1 MKAITSCFFFFE
13 IRRLCTELEMIL
25 QKAAPEN
32 EPIFLMIII
41 EIGVCLRAH
50 LQMSEMS
57 NENEG
62 AKKLVAYNLQMN
74 PCLRGLHSI

>member
-1 MKAITSCFFFFE
+1 
-13 IRRLCTELEMIL
+13 MIL

-32 EPIFLMIII
+32 ELIFLMIII

-57 NENEG
+57 NENED
-62 AKKLVAYNLQMN
+62 AKKTSCIQLTDESVSTWFAFYMIW
-74 PCLRGLHSI
+74 PM